1 MAATINTNIASIN
14 AQRNLTLSG
23 QSLNTTM
30 QRLSSG
36 LRVNSAKDDA
46 AGLAIAERMNTQVKG
61 LTVAS
66 RNANDGISLA
76 QTAEGA
82 LGKVGD
88 MLQRMRELA
97 VQASNATNSASD
109 RTALQAEVSQLAA
122 EIDRVAKQTNFN
134 GQKILDGSFAGA
146 VFQVGANSG
155 DNVTLGALADTRSS
169 KLSVVNYAQNTVTFN
184 TNDNPDPAIEN
195 YAVEIEAGK
204 LKITIESTP
213 SQVIDLEAIKPATS
227 SLERLGQVV
236 TAINNK
242 SVDTGVTA
250 YMSRNETTGDYKI
263 ELMSAK
269 TDAEGKPYGVSFTG
283 FTEATTGI
291 GVPTGGAYKTLSPL
305 TPITQTATATPD
317 STDTN
322 IVPGNFSADVTGPV
336 TVTTAV
342 SNYLANIKAIS
353 SALGDAS
360 PYPAADV
367 LALENA
373 VNAYNNTSTGTIP
386 FAGLNT
392 ALGSLRTA
400 LTTLSNVDTA
410 DVTSAIG
417 THNTAAQNNAAIN
430 AALNA
435 GTPSV
440 ILASL
445 TTTSTPAQFETAIG
459 HLQTYGLDLGDATK
473 GGFSLDNYVA
483 DPAAA
488 TLAWGTEAPNTVADA
503 LKDLKA
509 FAVAFESGGLN
520 MAPDDNKVNQRGLES
535 IDVTTQEGAWVALKK
550 IDSAIDQIN
559 ASRAT
564 LGAMQTRFETAVNNI
579 DIQVENLS
587 AARGRIMDADF
598 AKETAELSRTQ
609 ILQQAGTAMVA
620 QANQIPQN
628 VLQLL
633 QG

>member
-14 AQRNLTLSG
+14 AQRNLALSG

-61 LTVAS
+61 LTVAA

-109 RTALQAEVSQLAA
+109 RKALQAEVSQLAA

-169 KLSVVNYAQNTVTFN
+169 QISNISYAAKDIVFDRNAGTGGFN
-184 TNDNPDPAIEN
+184 VDDNPTPAIADFN
-195 YAVEIEAGK
+195 LAVPAGAVEPAADPSDPPTYTGMVIVVGTNPPTNVPLEK
-204 LKITIESTP
+204 LE
-213 SQVIDLEAIKPATS
+213 PANS
-227 SLERLGQVV
+227 SLERLGQVI

-242 SVDTGVTA
+242 TADTGVTA
-250 YMSRNETTGDYKI
+250 YISKNEGTQIYNI
-263 ELMSAK
+263 ELRSTK
-269 TDAEGKPYGVSFTG
+269 LDEDGLPLNITFEGFDDDAVGFDSGVNADITLD
-283 FTEATTGI
+283 I
-291 GVPTGGAYKTLSPL
+291 TGG
-305 TPITQTATATPD
+305 TPG
-317 STDTN
+317 TN
-322 IVPGNFSADVTGPV
+322 SNSIVND
-336 TVTTAV
+336 
-342 SNYLANIKAIS
+342 
-353 SALGDAS
+353 
-360 PYPAADV
+360 
-367 LALENA
+367 
-373 VNAYNNTSTGTIP
+373 
-386 FAGLNT
+386 
-392 ALGSLRTA
+392 
-400 LTTLSNVDTA
+400 
-410 DVTSAIG
+410 
-417 THNTAAQNNAAIN
+417 
-430 AALNA
+430 
-435 GTPSV
+435 
-440 ILASL
+440 
-445 TTTSTPAQFETAIG
+445 
-459 HLQTYGLDLGDATK
+459 
-473 GGFSLDNYVA
+473 
-483 DPAAA
+483 
-488 TLAWGTEAPNTVADA
+488 
-503 LKDLKA
+503 
-509 FAVAFESGGLN
+509 
-520 MAPDDNKVNQRGLES
+520 RGIDS
-535 IDVTTQEGAWVALKK
+535 IDVTTQAGAWEALKK
-550 IDSAIDQIN
+550 IDSAIDQVN
-559 ASRAT
+559 GARAT
-564 LGAMQTRFETAVNNI
+564 LGAMQTRFENAVNNI

-587 AARGRIMDADF
+587 AARGRIVDADF
-598 AKETAELSRTQ
+598 AVETANLSRTQ